1 MRILIDLQSMQTESR
16 FRGIGHYS
24 IALIKEVI
32 RINKEHEIIILIN
45 DYGLEYEVKS
55 DLGDLITGV
64 TIKVF
69 SALDNTSEVIK
80 ENISSILISEK
91 IRECFINSLNPD
103 FVLITSL
110 FEGAGERFV
119 CSIPSNR
126 AYKVGVIGYDLIPL
140 SNEKMYLGDENIK
153 NWYYRKLDSLDKSD
167 FIYSISESAKKEFE
181 KYTAFK
187 GDNIINISSAC
198 EDYYSVLESSELD
211 ITLPDKFGIS
221 KKFVLYSGAL
231 DERKNVLSLVQAFS
245 KLENTIQADF
255 QLLLVGKYT
264 EEDKESLK
272 HAALDLGMDIDVIKY
287 TGFISEHELVMLYNL
302 CHCFVFPSL
311 HEGFGLPLLEAMS
324 CGAPSISSN
333 TSSLPEVIHDEDA
346 MFAPTD
352 VDEIKTKLQLLLC
365 DESYRNSRKKNGL
378 QQADKFSWNKSAS
391 VLLKHIESI
400 CEVNLDSSYEAEY
413 KRVIRE
419 LSNYINKY
427 SLSDDVVRRVSK
439 CLAHN
444 EVVLSNVI
452 PKVKFSWRV
461 EGPFDSSYSLAL
473 LNRETARALKA
484 IGQSVVLYSTEGPG
498 DFDPSLEFLES
509 NPDIKELY
517 LESLKDSPSYDV
529 QSRNLYPP
537 RVTGMQG
544 KCNLLHHYAWEE
556 SGFPQEWV
564 NEFNTHLSGLTCLSS
579 HVKKIMIDNG
589 VALPLY
595 TSGCGVDHWNR
606 VKSSSIPYPIEAKK
620 FRFLNVSSCFPR
632 KGVDVLLEAY
642 GRSFTCDDDVS
653 LIIKTFDNPHNEV
666 SAQLEQCQR
675 ENNKFPHVVIIKQDL
690 KDTEL
695 KSIYEQCDVLVSPSK
710 AEGFGLPMAEAI
722 LSGLPVITTAWGGQ
736 RDFCDSDNSWLI
748 DYEFELAD
756 THFELFDSVWAC
768 PKASDLSLK
777 LREVYYTQPEE
788 RRNKVE
794 AAQKRL
800 ASEFSWEQVVI
811 NLVNQ
816 TEKIINNVNKK
827 KYNIGWVSSWN
838 QKCGIAKYSEHLVEQ
853 NRIDNIYIFAPK
865 FDQKNSFDA
874 QNVQRCW
881 LQNDKD
887 DLNELYEQII
897 DSELDIVVIQMNYY
911 FFDYNAL
918 SELIVK
924 LKKQEIVVILTL
936 HSTKDP
942 EESKRLIHLLPALQ
956 YIDRIMVHT
965 VGDLNRL
972 KSIGLVDNVLLF
984 PHGILEK
991 EPSEVNLDIENTHY
1005 IASYGFA
1012 LPHKGIEQLIDAFC
1026 EISKSR
1032 HNTKLL
1038 LMNAEHPDPTSKAF
1052 IDTIRTKIDR
1062 LGLSDRVILNTE
1074 FLPDSLS
1081 LGYLSKA
1088 DVIVMPYQHTGE
1100 SSSAAVRTAISS
1112 GSPVL
1117 VTPLSIFDDVEGAV
1131 GKLDGCKPED
1141 IAKSINHILDKP
1153 ESYDYQSMVRWKES
1167 HSYGI
1172 VSDKLFNI
1180 LRSLYINRN

>member
-1 MRILIDLQSMQTESR
+1 MQTESR

-24 IALIKEVI
+24 IALVKEVI
-32 RINKEHEIIILIN
+32 RINKAHEITILIN
-45 DYGLEYEVKS
+45 DYGLEDEVKS
-55 DLGDLITGV
+55 HFGDLITGV

-80 ENISSILISEK
+80 ENIPSILISEK

-140 SNEKMYLGDENIK
+140 SNEKMYLGDVNLK
-153 NWYYRKLDSLDKSD
+153 NWYYRKLDSLDKAD

-181 KYTAFK
+181 KHTEFK

-198 EDYYSVLESSELD
+198 EEYYSVLNNSELD

-245 KLENTIQADF
+245 KLENTIQAEF

-346 MFAPTD
+346 MFDPTN

-365 DESYRNSRKKNGL
+365 DDSYRNSRKKNGL
-378 QQADKFSWNKSAS
+378 LQADKFSWNNSAS
-391 VLLKHIESI
+391 VFLKHIESI
-400 CEVNLDSSYEAEY
+400 SEVNLNPNYEATYEAEY
-413 KRVIRE
+413 KKLIGE

-498 DFDPSLEFLES
+498 DFDPSLDFLES

-517 LESLKDSPSYDV
+517 LESLKDSPGYDV

-564 NEFNTHLSGLTCLSS
+564 NEFNTYLSGLTCLSN
-579 HVKKIMIDNG
+579 HVRKIMIDNG
-589 VALPLY
+589 VSLPLY

-606 VKSSSIPYPIEAKK
+606 ITSEKSTLPIGKK
-620 FRFLNVSSCFPR
+620 SFKFLHVSSCFPR
-632 KGVDVLLEAY
+632 KGVDLLLEAY
-642 GRSFTCDDDVS
+642 GQIFTCHDDVS
-653 LIIKTFDNPHNEV
+653 LIIKTFENPHNDTCAQIERLRKNNPTYPEV
-666 SAQLEQCQR
+666 I
-675 ENNKFPHVVIIKQDL
+675 VIEEDIRDS
-690 KDTEL
+690 EL
-695 KSIYEQCDVLVSPSK
+695 KSLYEQCNALVSPSK

-722 LSGLPVITTAWGGQ
+722 LTGIPVITTAWGGQ
-736 RDFCDSDNSWLI
+736 TDFCNDDNAWLV

-756 THFELFDSVWAC
+756 THFELFDSVWAR
-768 PKASDLSLK
+768 PVVKDLAAK
-777 LREVYYTQPEE
+777 MREVY
-788 RRNKVE
+788 E
-794 AAQKRL
+794 ADESVISDKLNNAQKL
-800 ASEFSWEQVVI
+800 LEAEFSWEKTAI

-816 TEKIINNVNKK
+816 TEKIIKNSSSVKPR
-827 KYNIGWVSSWN
+827 IGWVSTWN
-838 QKCGIAKYSEHLVEQ
+838 QKCGIATYSEHLVEHY
-853 NRIDNIYIFAPK
+853 NEDDITIFAPK
-865 FDQKNSFDA
+865 VEQTNRVDSS
-874 QNVQRCW
+874 NVNRCW
-881 LQNDKD
+881 VQDNLDNLDA
-887 DLNELYEQII
+887 LYSSIV
-897 DSELDIVVIQMNYY
+897 DSQVDVLVIQMNYY
-911 FFDYNAL
+911 FFDYSAL
-918 SELIVK
+918 TKLIIS
-924 LKKQEIVVILTL
+924 LKQKGVVILLTL

-942 EESKRLIHLLPALQ
+942 EHNKQLALIASTLKF
-956 YIDRIMVHT
+956 IDRVMVHT
-965 VGDLNRL
+965 VSDLNRL
-972 KSIGLVDNVLLF
+972 KSIGIVDNALLL

-991 EPSEVNLDIENTHY
+991 DPANITLDTDKYKY

-1012 LPHKGIEQLIDAFC
+1012 LPHKGIEQLIDAFFHFRR
-1026 EISKSR
+1026 K
-1032 HNTKLL
+1032 HTDYKLL
-1038 LMNAEHPDPTSKAF
+1038 LMNAEHPDSSSGSF
-1052 IDTIRTKIDR
+1052 IEKMKDKIKK
-1062 LGLSDRVILNTE
+1062 LNLSDSVIINSD
-1074 FLPDSLS
+1074 FLPDEES
-1081 LGYLSKA
+1081 LGYLSKSEA
-1088 DVIVMPYQHTGE
+1088 VVMAYQKTGE
-1100 SSSAAVRTAISS
+1100 SSSGAVKMAIAS
-1112 GSPVL
+1112 GTPVL
-1117 VTPLSIFDDVEGAV
+1117 VTPLEIFDDVKGAV
-1131 GKLDGCKPED
+1131 KFIDGFGANDIVDGLDE
-1141 IAKSINHILDKP
+1141 IVINPAAFDT
-1153 ESYDYQSMVRWKES
+1153 
-1167 HSYGI
+1167 
-1172 VSDKLFNI
+1172 VSSLKWRDAHCYPKVSKRLFNV
-1180 LRSLYINRN
+1180 LKALYINRQT